1 MATAQK
7 IIEGALRNLR
17 VTKRGFTAATEDL
30 TEGLEALNQLL
41 DSLSSGGIFI
51 PYRTRE
57 TFTVPA
63 EQSSYT
69 IGTGGDLNT
78 ARPVSVDAITIR
90 REGIDYTVNRY
101 GLAEYN
107 ALSLKNT
114 STIPRN
120 YYYEATSPLGTVYFD
135 FQPKTDYTIT
145 LDSLKGLPQFAT
157 LGTDIIL
164 LEGYERG
171 LKYLLTEELADEYDK
186 PVSPTLQKKIHESKE
201 MMLTTSMS
209 YRTTYS
215 RLDVAL
221 LGGHGRYNI
230 YKGE

>member
-1 MATAQK
+1 MATAQT

-17 VTKRGFTAATEDL
+17 VTKRGFTSATEDL
-30 TEGLEALNQLL
+30 TEGLGALNQLI
-41 DSLSSGGIFI
+41 DSLSAGGIFV
-51 PYRTRE
+51 PFRTRE
-57 TFTVPA
+57 TFAVAA

-69 IGTGGDLNT
+69 IGIGGDLNT
-78 ARPVSVDAITIR
+78 ARPVKIDAITVR

-107 ALSLKNT
+107 ALSLKDT

-120 YYYEATSPLGTVYFD
+120 YYYEATNPLGTIYFD
-135 FQPKTDYTIT
+135 FQPKTDYTLT

-157 LGTDIIL
+157 LGTDLAL

-171 LKYLLTEELADEYDK
+171 FKYLLAEELADEYDK
-186 PVSPTLQKKIHESKE
+186 PISPTLQKKIHESKD
-201 MMLTTSMS
+201 MMLTASMS
-209 YRTTYS
+209 YKTTYS
-215 RLDVAL
+215 RVDVAL